1 MAKAEKQLR
10 CAIYTRKSTD
20 EGLDKD
26 FNSLDAQR
34 EACAA
39 YVMSQQHEGWSLLPE
54 LYDDGGHSGGTLER
68 PALQQLLSDVRSGK
82 IDVVVVYKIDR
93 LTRSL
98 ADFAKIVDVL
108 DEAEASF
115 VSVTQAFSTTSS
127 MGRLTLN
134 VLLSFAQFE
143 REVGAE
149 RIRDK
154 IAASKAKGMWM
165 GGSVPLG
172 YKAVDRKLVVIP
184 EEAETVREI
193 MQRYLEADSI
203 KALVV
208 ELERDGF
215 VSKRRVSKRGRV
227 SGGHLIKR
235 GALKH
240 LLPNPLYAGEVRH
253 KDKIYPGQ
261 HEPILDRETF
271 DAVQEKL
278 KDRTSHGSSGSP
290 KRRLALL
297 AGMIFDD
304 RGRPMSPTH
313 TKNHG
318 RRYTYYASNMNDD
331 HETSALRLPANEI
344 EQAVRQAIGTWLK
357 TNGNIQS
364 LVASRSADEKQRVF
378 EKAHKLATDVEQLPV
393 SRASEVL
400 TQLVLRV
407 TVSENEIEG
416 SFKPSAS
423 LGIVMGGEAAPMSAK
438 FKVVLDRQS
447 YGHEPRLRLQPFEQ
461 DRVAKDNRL
470 VELLGRAFA
479 ARDEL
484 LEMGEAKVR
493 STKSTRLRHL
503 QRLARLSYLDPT
515 IIRSILKGTQ
525 PRSLSARSL
534 WRMGDL
540 PIRFTDQREVLGFSN
555 SSNSIS
561 RSSNQP
567 RRISRF

>member
-1 MAKAEKQLR
+1 M
-10 CAIYTRKSTD
+10 
-20 EGLDKD
+20 
-26 FNSLDAQR
+26 
-34 EACAA
+34 
-39 YVMSQQHEGWSLLPE
+39 
-54 LYDDGGHSGGTLER
+54 
-68 PALQQLLSDVRSGK
+68 
-82 IDVVVVYKIDR
+82 VVYKIDR

-127 MGRLTLN
+127 MLRLTLN

-184 EEAETVREI
+184 EEADTVREI
-193 MQRYLEADSI
+193 MPRYLEADSI
-203 KALVV
+203 KALVE
-208 ELERDGF
+208 ELGRDGI
-215 VSKRRVSKRGRV
+215 VSKRHVSKRGRM
-227 SGGHLIKR
+227 SGGHPIKR

-240 LLPNPLYAGEVRH
+240 LLSNPLYTGKVRH
-253 KDKIYPGQ
+253 KDNTYPGH
-261 HEPILDRETF
+261 HEGILERDIF
-271 DAVQEKL
+271 DAVQAKL
-278 KDRTSHGSSGSP
+278 ADRTSPGSAADP

-331 HETSALRLPANEI
+331 AVASALRLPASEI
-344 EQAVRQAIGTWLK
+344 EQAVRRAVAKWLR
-357 TNGNIQS
+357 TDANIQK
-364 LVASRSADEKQRVF
+364 LVSSRSADEKKKTF
-378 EKAHKLATDVEQLPV
+378 ERAEQLAASIESLPV
-393 SRASEVL
+393 STAGKLLKEIKLHAS
-400 TQLVLRV
+400 
-407 TVSENEIEG
+407 VSENEING
-416 SFKPSAS
+416 SFEPTTA
-423 LGIVMGGEAAPMSAK
+423 LGLPDTEEAVPTNAH
-438 FKVVLDRQS
+438 FKIALDRQN
-447 YGHEPRLRLQPFEQ
+447 YGHEPRMRLQPSEP
-461 DRVAKDNRL
+461 DRVIRDDRL

-479 ARDEL
+479 ARGEL
-484 LEMGEAKVR
+484 LEIDEGAVR
-493 STKSTRLRHL
+493 SVKTTKLRHL

-525 PRSLSARSL
+525 PKSLSARSL
-534 WRMGDL
+534 WRMADL
-540 PIRFTDQREVLGFSN
+540 PMRFADQRDVLGFPN
-555 SSNSIS
+555 S
-561 RSSNQP
+561 
-567 RRISRF
+567 

>member
-1 MAKAEKQLR
+1 MAKNEKKLR

-39 YVMSQQHEGWSLLPE
+39 YVMSQQHEGWTLLPE
-54 LYDDGGHSGGTLER
+54 FYDDGGHSGGTLIR
-68 PALQQLLSDVRSGK
+68 PALQQLLSDVKAGK
-82 IDVVVVYKIDR
+82 VDVVVVYKIDR

-154 IAASKAKGMWM
+154 VAASKAKGMWM
-165 GGSVPLG
+165 GGSLPLG

-193 MQRYLEADSI
+193 MRRYLEADSI
-203 KALVV
+203 KALVE
-208 ELERDGF
+208 ELGRDGF
-215 VSKRRVSKRGRV
+215 VSKRCVSKRGRV
-227 SGGHLIKR
+227 SGGLSIKR

-240 LLPNPLYAGEVRH
+240 LLSNPIYVGDIRH
-253 KDKIYPGQ
+253 KDKTYPGL
-261 HEPILDRETF
+261 HEAIVDRGTF
-271 DAVQEKL
+271 DAVQAKL
-278 KDRTSHGSSGSP
+278 KDRTSHGSAAGP

-297 AGMIFDD
+297 AGMIFDE

-318 RRYTYYASNMNDD
+318 LRYTYYASNMNDD
-331 HETSALRLPANEI
+331 YEAPALRLPASEI
-344 EQAVRQAIGTWLK
+344 EQSIRRAITRWLR
-357 TNGNIQS
+357 TGANIQG
-364 LVASRSADEKQRVF
+364 LAASRSADEKKRIF
-378 EKAHKLATDVEQLPV
+378 TKVEQLAAGIESLPV
-393 SRASEVL
+393 SAAGELLKEINLKISVN
-400 TQLVLRV
+400 
-407 TVSENEIEG
+407 ENEING
-416 SFKPSAS
+416 SFELATA
-423 LGIVMGGEAAPMSAK
+423 LDLADAEGAAQTEAK
-438 FKVVLDRQS
+438 FRIALDRQN
-447 YGHEPRLRLQPFEQ
+447 YGHEARMRLQPSEPN
-461 DRVAKDNRL
+461 RAARDNRL

-484 LEMGEAKVR
+484 EEMDVEAVQSIKT
-493 STKSTRLRHL
+493 TKLRHL
-503 QRLARLSYLDPT
+503 QRLARLSYLDPE

-525 PRSLSARSL
+525 PKSLSARSL
-534 WRMGDL
+534 WRTGDL
-540 PIRFTDQREVLGFSN
+540 PIRFADQRVALGFPN
-555 SSNSIS
+555 S
-561 RSSNQP
+561 
-567 RRISRF
+567 

>member
-1 MAKAEKQLR
+1 MAKPKNKLR

-39 YVMSQQHEGWSLLPE
+39 YVLSQQHEGWTLLPE
-54 LYDDGGHSGGTLER
+54 FYDDGGHSGGTLER
-68 PALQQLLSDVRSGK
+68 PALQQLLADVQAAK

-184 EEAETVREI
+184 KEAETVREI
-193 MQRYLEADSI
+193 MRRYLEADSI
-203 KALVV
+203 RALVG
-208 ELERDGF
+208 ELRRDGI
-215 VSKRRVSKRGRV
+215 VSKRYVSKRGNAK
-227 SGGHLIKR
+227 GGNPFKR
-235 GALKH
+235 GSLTW
-240 LLPNPLYAGEVRH
+240 LLSNPLYVGEVRH
-253 KDKIYPGQ
+253 KDKTYPGQ
-261 HEPILDRETF
+261 HDAIVDQETF
-271 DAVQEKL
+271 DSIQRKL
-278 KDRTSHGSSGSP
+278 KARGSSGSAAGP

-297 AGMIFDD
+297 AGMIRDD

-331 HETSALRLPANEI
+331 SDAPALRLPAGEI
-344 EQAVRQAIGTWLK
+344 EQAVRRAVARWLRTDTNVRELMTSKQA
-357 TNGNIQS
+357 N
-364 LVASRSADEKQRVF
+364 EKQRAF
-378 EKAHKLATDVEQLPV
+378 ENAEQLAADVEHLAV
-393 SRASEVL
+393 SNASEVL
-400 TQLVLRV
+400 SRIALSVAVGENGISGSFEPATALGI
-407 TVSENEIEG
+407 SENDEG
-416 SFKPSAS
+416 TPIKAHFKIPF
-423 LGIVMGGEAAPMSAK
+423 E
-438 FKVVLDRQS
+438 RQN
-447 YGHEPRLRLQPFEQ
+447 YGHEPRLRLQPAEP
-461 DRVAKDNRL
+461 DRVAKDDRL

-479 ARDEL
+479 ANEEL
-484 LEMGEAKVR
+484 LQMDEVTAGTIKT
-493 STKSTRLRHL
+493 TKLRHL

-515 IIRSILKGTQ
+515 IIRSILNGTQ
-525 PRSLSARSL
+525 PKGLSARSL

-540 PIRFTDQREVLGFSN
+540 PIRFADQRDALGFSH
-555 SSNSIS
+555 S
-561 RSSNQP
+561 
-567 RRISRF
+567 

>member
-1 MAKAEKQLR
+1 MAKPEKRLR

-39 YVMSQQHEGWSLLPE
+39 YVLSQQHEGWSLLPE

-68 PALQQLLSDVRSGK
+68 PALQQLLDDVRSGK

-108 DEAEASF
+108 DEVDASF

-193 MQRYLEADSI
+193 MSRYLDADSI
-203 KALVV
+203 RALVGD
-208 ELERDGF
+208 LRRDGI
-215 VSKRRVSKRGRV
+215 VSKRYVSKRGN
-227 SGGHLIKR
+227 SKGGNPFKR
-235 GALKH
+235 GSLTWP
-240 LLPNPLYAGEVRH
+240 LSNPLYVGEVRH
-253 KDKIYPGQ
+253 KDKTYPGLYDA
-261 HEPILDRETF
+261 IVDRETF

-278 KDRTSHGSSGSP
+278 KARASSGSSAGP
-290 KRRLALL
+290 KRRLAML
-297 AGMIFDD
+297 AGMIRDH

-313 TKNHG
+313 TQNHG
-318 RRYTYYASNMNDD
+318 RRYTYYASNMNGDAGAP
-331 HETSALRLPANEI
+331 ALRLPASEI
-344 EQAVRQAIGTWLK
+344 EQAVRRAVAKWLR
-357 TNGNIQS
+357 TDANIQK
-364 LVASRSADEKQRVF
+364 LVASRSADEKKAVF
-378 EKAHKLATDVEQLPV
+378 VKAEQLANDIARLPIGAASQTLAGIGLRV
-393 SRASEVL
+393 SVSD
-400 TQLVLRV
+400 QLVVGAFEPATALDV
-407 TVSENEIEG
+407 AINEDAEQVEA
-416 SFKPSAS
+416 SFQIA
-423 LGIVMGGEAAPMSAK
+423 
-438 FKVVLDRQS
+438 LDQQN
-447 YGHEPRLRLQPFEQ
+447 YGHEPRLRLQPSEP
-461 DRVAKDNRL
+461 DRIVRDDRL
-470 VELLGRAFA
+470 VELLGR
-479 ARDEL
+479 
-484 LEMGEAKVR
+484 G
-493 STKSTRLRHL
+493 
-503 QRLARLSYLDPT
+503 
-515 IIRSILKGTQ
+515 IRG
-525 PRSLSARSL
+525 
-534 WRMGDL
+534 
-540 PIRFTDQREVLGFSN
+540 
-555 SSNSIS
+555 
-561 RSSNQP
+561 
-567 RRISRF
+567 

>member
-1 MAKAEKQLR
+1 MAKTDKKLR

-39 YVMSQQHEGWSLLPE
+39 YVQSQQHEGWTLLPE

-68 PALQQLLSDVRSGK
+68 PALQHLLTDVEAGK
-82 IDVVVVYKIDR
+82 VDVVVVYKIDR

-165 GGSVPLG
+165 GGGVPMG
-172 YKAVDRKLVVIP
+172 YDAVDRKLVVIHK
-184 EEAETVREI
+184 EAGTVRKI

-203 KALVV
+203 KALVQ
-208 ELERDGF
+208 ELARDGI
-215 VSKRRVSKRGRV
+215 VSKRRTSKRGNV
-227 SGGHLIKR
+227 SGGVPIKR
-235 GALKH
+235 GALKY
-240 LLPNPLYAGEVRH
+240 LLSNPIYVGEVRH
-253 KDKIYPGQ
+253 KEKTYPGL
-261 HEPILDRETF
+261 HEAIVDRETF
-271 DAVQEKL
+271 DAVQTKL
-278 KDRTSHGSSGSP
+278 KERTSPGSAAGNQ
-290 KRRLALL
+290 RRVALL
-297 AGMIFDD
+297 AGMIRDD
-304 RGRPMSPTH
+304 RARPMSPTH

-331 HETSALRLPANEI
+331 DEAPALRLPASEI
-344 EQAVRQAIGTWLK
+344 EQSIRRAIAKWLRA
-357 TNGNIQS
+357 NANIQR
-364 LVASRSADEKQRVF
+364 LAASRSADEKKRVF
-378 EKAHKLATDVEQLPV
+378 ETTERLAADVEHLPA
-393 SRASEVL
+393 SKASEVL
-400 TQLVLRV
+400 NRLALRV
-407 TVSENEIEG
+407 VVNENEING
-416 SFKPSAS
+416 SFEPATALELNDSEVTAS
-423 LGIVMGGEAAPMSAK
+423 FEAK
-438 FKVVLDRQS
+438 FRIRLDRQN
-447 YGHEPRLRLQPFEQ
+447 YGHEARMRLQPSEPN
-461 DRVAKDNRL
+461 RAVRNNRL

-484 LEMGEAKVR
+484 QEMDEEAVQSSKT
-493 STKSTRLRHL
+493 TKLRHL

-525 PRSLSARSL
+525 PKNLSARSL
-534 WRMGDL
+534 WRMGDM
-540 PIRFTDQREVLGFSN
+540 PIHFADQRAALGFSN
-555 SSNSIS
+555 S
-561 RSSNQP
+561 
-567 RRISRF
+567 

>member
-1 MAKAEKQLR
+1 MPEPRKKLR

-39 YVMSQQHEGWSLLPE
+39 YVMSQQHEGWTLLPQ
-54 LYDDGGHSGGTLER
+54 LYDDGGQSGGNIER
-68 PALQQLLSDVRSGK
+68 PALQKLLADVRTGK
-82 IDVVVVYKIDR
+82 VDVVVVYKIDR

-98 ADFAKIVDVL
+98 ADFARIVDVL

-154 IAASKAKGMWM
+154 VAASRAKGMWM
-165 GGSVPLG
+165 GGGVPLG
-172 YKAVDRKLVVIP
+172 YEAIDRKLVVIP

-193 MQRYLEADSI
+193 MRRYLEADSI
-203 KALVV
+203 KALVE
-208 ELERDGF
+208 ELHRDGF
-215 VSKRRVSKRGRV
+215 VSKRHVSKRGNV
-227 SGGHLIKR
+227 SGGNPIKR

-240 LLPNPLYAGEVRH
+240 LLSNPLYVGEVRH
-253 KDKIYPGQ
+253 KDKLYPGQ
-261 HEPILDRETF
+261 HDAIVNKETF
-271 DAVQEKL
+271 KAVQAKL
-278 KDRTSHGSSGSP
+278 RERTSPGSSAGP

-313 TKNHG
+313 TRNHG

-331 HETSALRLPANEI
+331 AETPALRLPASEI
-344 EQAVRQAIGTWLK
+344 EQSIRRAVASWLR
-357 TNGNIQS
+357 NGANIRE
-364 LVASRSADEKQRVF
+364 LVASKPAIETK
-378 EKAHKLATDVEQLPV
+378 KAFDTAAEVAADVEQLSV
-393 SRASEVL
+393 SKAHEILSRLA
-400 TQLVLRV
+400 LRV

-416 SFKPSAS
+416 TFDAATALVLAGAGEDASVKASFNIA
-423 LGIVMGGEAAPMSAK
+423 
-438 FKVVLDRQS
+438 LDRQN
-447 YGHEPRLRLQPFEQ
+447 YGHEPRMRLQPSEP
-461 DRVAKDNRL
+461 DRVARDHRL

-479 ARDEL
+479 ARQEL
-484 LEMGEAKVR
+484 LDMDEEATR
-493 STKSTRLRHL
+493 SIRTTRLRHL
-503 QRLARLSYLDPT
+503 QRLARLSYLDPA
-515 IIRSILKGTQ
+515 IIRSILNGNQ
-525 PRSLSARSL
+525 PRTLSARSL

-540 PIRFTDQREVLGFSN
+540 PVRFADQREALGFPTS
-555 SSNSIS
+555 
-561 RSSNQP
+561 
-567 RRISRF
+567 

>member
-1 MAKAEKQLR
+1 MAKAEKKLR

-39 YVMSQQHEGWSLLPE
+39 YVLSQQHEGWALLPE

-68 PALQQLLSDVRSGK
+68 PALQQLLADVRAGK
-82 IDVVVVYKIDR
+82 VDVVVVYKIDR

-108 DEAEASF
+108 DETEASF

-184 EEAETVREI
+184 KEAETVREI
-193 MQRYLEADSI
+193 MRRYLEADTI
-203 KALVV
+203 KALVE
-208 ELERDGF
+208 ELGRDGF
-215 VSKRRVSKRGRV
+215 VSKQHVSKRGRV
-227 SGGHLIKR
+227 SGGHPIKR

-240 LLPNPLYAGEVRH
+240 LLSNPLYVGEVRH
-253 KDKIYPGQ
+253 KDKTYPGQ
-261 HEPILDRETF
+261 HDAIVGRDTF
-271 DAVQEKL
+271 EAVQEKL
-278 KDRTSHGSSGSP
+278 KDRTSHGSSAGP

-304 RGRPMSPTH
+304 RSRPMSPTH
-313 TKNHG
+313 TKRHG

-331 HETSALRLPANEI
+331 YEAPALRLPASEI
-344 EQAVRQAIGTWLK
+344 EQAVRRAVGRSLRTS
-357 TNGNIQS
+357 GNIQR
-364 LVASRSADEKQRVF
+364 LVASRSADEKLRVF
-378 EKAHKLATDVEQLPV
+378 EKAQQLATDVEQLSV
-393 SRASEVL
+393 SRASEIL
-400 TQLVLRV
+400 TKLGLRV
-407 TVSENEIEG
+407 AVSENEIDG
-416 SFKPSAS
+416 SLEPSAA
-423 LGIVMGGEAAPMSAK
+423 LGIQPDDKDTTKSE
-438 FKVVLDRQS
+438 FKIALDRKN
-447 YGHEPRLRLQPFEQ
+447 YGHEPRLRLQPSKQ
-461 DRVAKDNRL
+461 DLVAKDDKL

-479 ARDEL
+479 ARDQL
-484 LEMGEAKVR
+484 LEMDEGAVQ
-493 STKSTRLRHL
+493 STKTTKLRHL

-515 IIRSILKGTQ
+515 IIRSILTGTQ
-525 PRSLSARSL
+525 PKGLSARSL
-534 WRMGDL
+534 WRMGNL
-540 PIRFTDQREVLGFSN
+540 PIRFVDQREALGFPN
-555 SSNSIS
+555 S
-561 RSSNQP
+561 
-567 RRISRF
+567 

>member
-1 MAKAEKQLR
+1 MAKAEKKLR

-39 YVMSQQHEGWSLLPE
+39 YVLSQQHEGWVLLPE

-68 PALQQLLSDVRSGK
+68 PALQQLLEDVRADK
-82 IDVVVVYKIDR
+82 VDVVVVYKIDR

-143 REVGAE
+143 HEVGAE

-154 IAASKAKGMWM
+154 VAASKAKGMWM

-172 YKAVDRKLVVIP
+172 YKAVDRKLVIIP
-184 EEAETVREI
+184 EEAETVREL
-193 MQRYLEADSI
+193 MRRYLEADSI
-203 KALVV
+203 KELVE
-208 ELERDGF
+208 ELRRDGI
-215 VSKRRVSKRGRV
+215 VSKQHVSKRGRV
-227 SGGHLIKR
+227 SGGNPIKR

-240 LLPNPLYAGEVRH
+240 LLSNPLYVGEVRH
-253 KDKIYPGQ
+253 KNKIYPGL
-261 HEPILDRETF
+261 HDAIVDRETF
-271 DAVQEKL
+271 EAVQEKL
-278 KDRTSHGSSGSP
+278 KDRTSHGSSAGP

-297 AGMIFDD
+297 TGMIFDE

-313 TKNHG
+313 TKRHD

-331 HETSALRLPANEI
+331 YEAPALRLPASEI
-344 EQAVRQAIGTWLK
+344 EQAARRAVATWLR
-357 TNGNIQS
+357 TSENIQK
-364 LVASRSADEKQRVF
+364 LAASRSADEKLRVF
-378 EKAHKLATDVEQLPV
+378 EKTRQLATDIEQLPV
-393 SRASEVL
+393 NRASEVL
-400 TQLVLRV
+400 AQLVLRV

-416 SFKPSAS
+416 SLEPSAA
-423 LGIVMGGEAAPMSAK
+423 LGIQADDEGTTKSG
-438 FKVVLDRQS
+438 FKIALDRQS
-447 YGHEPRLRLQPFEQ
+447 HGHEPRLRLQPSEH
-461 DRVAKDNRL
+461 DRVAKDDKL

-479 ARDEL
+479 ACDQL
-484 LEMGEAKVR
+484 LEMDEAAAQ
-493 STKSTRLRHL
+493 STKTTKLRHL

-525 PRSLSARSL
+525 PKGLSARSL
-534 WRMGDL
+534 WRMGNL
-540 PIRFTDQREVLGFSN
+540 PILFADQRKALGFAN
-555 SSNSIS
+555 S
-561 RSSNQP
+561 
-567 RRISRF
+567 

>member
-1 MAKAEKQLR
+1 MAENEKKLR

-39 YVMSQQHEGWSLLPE
+39 YVQSQQHEGWTLLPE
-54 LYDDGGHSGGTLER
+54 FYDDGGHSGGTLER
-68 PALQQLLSDVRSGK
+68 PALQQLLADVKAGK
-82 IDVVVVYKIDR
+82 VDVVVVYKIDR

-165 GGSVPLG
+165 GGSLPLG

-184 EEAETVREI
+184 EEAESVRKI
-193 MQRYLEADSI
+193 MRRYLEADSI
-203 KALVV
+203 KALVE
-208 ELERDGF
+208 ELGRDGF
-215 VSKRRVSKRGRV
+215 VSKRHISKRGNAK
-227 SGGHLIKR
+227 GGNPIKR

-240 LLPNPLYAGEVRH
+240 LLSNPLYVGEVRH
-253 KDKIYPGQ
+253 KDKTYPGL
-261 HEPILDRETF
+261 HEAIVEREVF

-278 KDRTSHGSSGSP
+278 KDQTSHGSSAGP
-290 KRRLALL
+290 MRRKALI

-331 HETSALRLPANEI
+331 AEAPALRLPASEI
-344 EQAVRQAIGTWLK
+344 EQSIRRAIARWLR
-357 TNGNIQS
+357 TNANMRG
-364 LVASRSADEKQRVF
+364 LAASRSADEKKRIF
-378 EKAHKLATDVEQLPV
+378 ARAERLAFGIETLPV
-393 SRASEVL
+393 GSAGELIKEIKLQIIVN
-400 TQLVLRV
+400 
-407 TVSENEIEG
+407 ENEING
-416 SFKPSAS
+416 SFQPAAA
-423 LGIVMGGEAAPMSAK
+423 LGFADAEGTAQIEAK
-438 FKVVLDRQS
+438 FSIAVDRQN
-447 YGHEPRLRLQPFEQ
+447 YGHEARMRLQPSEPNHTVR
-461 DRVAKDNRL
+461 DSRL

-484 LEMGEAKVR
+484 QEMDEEAVQSIKT
-493 STKSTRLRHL
+493 TKLRHF

-515 IIRSILKGTQ
+515 IIRSILDGKQ
-525 PRSLSARSL
+525 PKNLSARSL

-540 PIRFTDQREVLGFSN
+540 PIRFADQRSALGFPN
-555 SSNSIS
+555 S
-561 RSSNQP
+561 
-567 RRISRF
+567 

>member
-1 MAKAEKQLR
+1 MAKPEKKLH

-39 YVMSQQHEGWSLLPE
+39 YVLSQQHEGWSLLPE

-68 PALQQLLSDVRSGK
+68 PALQQLLGDVRSGK

-184 EEAETVREI
+184 KEAETVRDI
-193 MQRYLEADSI
+193 MRRYLEADSI
-203 KALVV
+203 RALVG
-208 ELERDGF
+208 ELRRDGI
-215 VSKRRVSKRGRV
+215 VSKRYVSKRGNAK
-227 SGGHLIKR
+227 GGNPFKR
-235 GALKH
+235 GSLTW
-240 LLPNPLYAGEVRH
+240 LLSNPLYVGEVRH
-253 KDKIYPGQ
+253 KDKTYPGQ
-261 HEPILDRETF
+261 HDAIVDRETF
-271 DAVQEKL
+271 DAVQKKL
-278 KDRTSHGSSGSP
+278 KARASSGSSAGP

-297 AGMIFDD
+297 AGMIRDH

-313 TKNHG
+313 TQNHG
-318 RRYTYYASNMNDD
+318 RRYTYYASNMNGDA
-331 HETSALRLPANEI
+331 EAPALRLPASEI
-344 EQAVRQAIGTWLK
+344 EQAVRRAIAKWFK
-357 TNGNIQS
+357 DDANIQK
-364 LVASRSADEKQRVF
+364 LAASKSADEKKAVF
-378 EKAHKLATDVEQLPV
+378 GRAKQLADDIEHLPISSANLVLSKIGLSISV
-393 SRASEVL
+393 SD
-400 TQLVLRV
+400 QLVVGRFNPAVGLGV
-407 TVSENEIEG
+407 AVDEDAEQVE
-416 SFKPSAS
+416 AS
-423 LGIVMGGEAAPMSAK
+423 VQIA
-438 FKVVLDRQS
+438 LDQQN
-447 YGHEPRLRLQPFEQ
+447 YGHEPRLRLQPSEQ
-461 DRVAKDNRL
+461 DRVVRDDRL

-479 ARDEL
+479 AREEL
-484 LEMGEAKVR
+484 LEMDEAAAR
-493 STKSTRLRHL
+493 STKTTKLRHL

-515 IIRSILKGTQ
+515 IIRCILKGSQ
-525 PRSLSARSL
+525 PKGLSARDL
-534 WRMGDL
+534 WRTGEL
-540 PIRFTDQREVLGFSN
+540 PIRFADHREALGFPN
-555 SSNSIS
+555 S
-561 RSSNQP
+561 
-567 RRISRF
+567 

>member
-1 MAKAEKQLR
+1 MPRIQKKLR

-39 YVMSQQHEGWSLLPE
+39 YVMSQQHEGWTLVPE
-54 LYDDGGHSGGTLER
+54 LYDDGGHSGGTIER
-68 PALQQLLSDVRSGK
+68 PALQELLADVRAGK
-82 IDVVVVYKIDR
+82 VDVVVVYKIDR

-154 IAASKAKGMWM
+154 VAASKAKGMWM

-172 YKAVDRKLVVIP
+172 YKAIDRKLVVIP

-193 MQRYLEADSI
+193 MRRYLGAVSI
-203 KALVV
+203 KALVE
-208 ELERDGF
+208 ELARDGI
-215 VSKRRVSKRGRV
+215 VSKRHVSKRGRI
-227 SGGHLIKR
+227 SGGNTIKR

-240 LLPNPLYAGEVRH
+240 LLSNPIYVGQVRH
-253 KDKIYPGQ
+253 KEKTFTGQ
-261 HEPILDRETF
+261 HDAIVDRETF
-271 DAVQEKL
+271 EAVQTKL
-278 KDRTSHGSSGSP
+278 RDRTSHGSSAGP

-318 RRYTYYASNMNDD
+318 RRYTYYASNMNDNA
-331 HETSALRLPANEI
+331 ETLALRLPASEI
-344 EQAVRQAIGTWLK
+344 EQSIRKAIASWLK
-357 TNGNIQS
+357 SSANIRELTTS
-364 LVASRSADEKQRVF
+364 KSAAEKKMAF
-378 EKAHKLATDVEQLPV
+378 EAAEQLAANIEQLPV
-393 SRASEVL
+393 SKASEIL
-400 TQLVLRV
+400 ARLQLRV
-407 TVSENEIEG
+407 VVSEEKIEG
-416 SFKPSAS
+416 AFAPPPA
-423 LGIVMGGEAAPMSAK
+423 LGLADAEINQAAEAK
-438 FKVVLDRQS
+438 FSIALDRQN
-447 YGHEPRLRLQPFEQ
+447 YGHEARMRLQPSEPNGLS
-461 DRVAKDNRL
+461 KDNRL

-479 ARDEL
+479 AREELIDMDE
-484 LEMGEAKVR
+484 EAVR
-493 STKSTRLRHL
+493 STRTTRLRHL

-515 IIRSILKGTQ
+515 IIRSILVGNQ
-525 PRSLSARSL
+525 PKALSARSL

-540 PIRFTDQREVLGFSN
+540 PVCFANQREALGFSN
-555 SSNSIS
+555 L
-561 RSSNQP
+561 
-567 RRISRF
+567 